1 MTVTLDMQ
9 VRNLIDGAWADA
21 AGGETDDVMNP
32 ATAERVGTVAASTQ
46 EDVDRAVA
54 AAGRAAGGWAATPPS
69 QRARALNRLAD
80 LCAAHFDELAR
91 LEAIDAGKP
100 LTAVRD
106 EELPGVIDGMRFF
119 AQAAR
124 TLTTSSAGEYM
135 PGQLSMLRREPIGV
149 VAAITPW
156 NYPLWQA
163 VWKLAPA
170 IATGNAVVL
179 KPAETTPMSTARLA
193 ELAAEV
199 LPEGVLNVVFGR
211 GDPAGAALAGHPDVG
226 LVSFTGSVETGR
238 RVAHAAADGVRR
250 VVMELGGNAPA
261 VVFEDADLETAA
273 QTIAF
278 GGLYNTGQECT
289 AASRVLI
296 ARPVYD
302 RLVAELSSQA
312 SSWVIGD
319 TLDEGTT
326 LGPLNSEQQRARV
339 ESILERRPESA
350 EVVMGASRPKLPGY
364 YLEPTI
370 IAGLD
375 QGDELVQ
382 EEIFGPVF
390 TVQAFEGEAQAL
402 QIANDTR
409 FGLAASVW
417 TRDVGRAVRMG
428 GGLDFGTVWVNNH
441 FAFTPELPVG
451 GFGESGYG
459 KEGGVAGVEEFTR
472 TKHLVI
478 NQETT

>member
-1 MTVTLDMQ
+1 
-9 VRNLIDGAWADA
+9 
-21 AGGETDDVMNP
+21 
-32 ATAERVGTVAASTQ
+32 
-46 EDVDRAVA
+46 
-54 AAGRAAGGWAATPPS
+54 
-69 QRARALNRLAD
+69 
-80 LCAAHFDELAR
+80 
-91 LEAIDAGKP
+91 
-100 LTAVRD
+100 
-106 EELPGVIDGMRFF
+106 MRFF

-124 TLTTSSAGEYM
+124 TLTSPSAGEYM
-135 PGQLSMLRREPIGV
+135 PGQLSILRREPVGV

-170 IATGNAVVL
+170 VATGNAVVL
-179 KPAETTPMSTARLA
+179 KPAETTPLSTARLA

-199 LPEGVLNVVFGR
+199 LPPGVLNVIFGR
-211 GDPAGAALAGHPDVG
+211 GNPAGAALAAHPGVG

-238 RVAHAAADGVRR
+238 RVAHAAADGVKR

-261 VVFEDADLETAA
+261 VVFADADLEAA
-273 QTIAF
+273 SETIGF
-278 GGLYNTGQECT
+278 GGLYNCGQECT
-289 AASRVLI
+289 AASRVLV
-296 ARPVYD
+296 AREVYD
-302 RLVAELSSQA
+302 RFVARLSSQA
-312 SSWVIGD
+312 ASWVIGD
-319 TLDEGTT
+319 TVDESTT

-339 ESILERRPESA
+339 EAILERRPGDA
-350 EVVMGASRPKLPGY
+350 EVITGAARPELPGY

-390 TVQAFEGEAQAL
+390 TVQTFADEARAL
-402 QIANDTR
+402 QLANDTR

-417 TRDVGRAVRMG
+417 TRDVARAVRMG
-428 GGLDFGTVWVNNH
+428 SGLDFGTVWINNH

-451 GFGESGYG
+451 GFAESGYG
-459 KEGGVAGVEEFTR
+459 KEGGVAGLEEFTR

-478 NQETT
+478 NQETS

>member
-1 MTVTLDMQ
+1 MTVTLGTQ
-9 VRNLIDGAWADA
+9 VGNLIDGRWADA
-21 AGGETDDVMNP
+21 ADGGTDDVLNP
-32 ATAERVGTVAASTQ
+32 ATGESIGTAAASTA

-54 AAGRAAGGWAATPPS
+54 AARRAAGGWAATPPA
-69 QRARALNRLAD
+69 QRARTLNRLAD
-80 LCAAHFDELAR
+80 LCEEHFGELAR

-100 LTAVRD
+100 LTAVRE

-124 TLTTSSAGEYM
+124 TLTSASAGEYM
-135 PGQLSMLRREPIGV
+135 PGQLSILRREPVGV

-179 KPAETTPMSTARLA
+179 KPAETTPLSTARLA
-193 ELAAEV
+193 ELATEV
-199 LPEGVLNVVFGR
+199 LPAGVLNVVLGR
-211 GDPAGAALAGHPDVG
+211 GNPAGAALAGHSDVG

-238 RVAHAAADGVRR
+238 RVAHAAADGVKR

-261 VVFEDADLETAA
+261 VVFADADLEAA
-273 QTIAF
+273 AETIAF
-278 GGLYNTGQECT
+278 GGLYNCGQECT
-289 AASRVLI
+289 AASRVLV
-296 ARPVYD
+296 AREVYD
-302 RLVAELSSQA
+302 RFVDGLSSQA
-312 SSWVIGD
+312 ASWVIGD
-319 TLDEGTT
+319 TADESTT
-326 LGPLNSEQQRARV
+326 LGPLNSEGQRARV
-339 ESILERRPESA
+339 EGILERRPTSA
-350 EVVMGASRPKLPGY
+350 EVVMGARRPDLPGF

-370 IAGLD
+370 IAGLG
-375 QGDELVQ
+375 QRDELVQ

-390 TVQAFEGEAQAL
+390 TVQSFGDEGEAL
-402 QIANDTR
+402 RLANDTR

-417 TRDVGRAVRMG
+417 TRDIARATRMG
-428 GGLDFGTVWVNNH
+428 GGLDFGTVWINNH

-459 KEGGVAGVEEFTR
+459 KEGGVAGLEEFTR

-478 NQETT
+478 NQETS